1 MEPFRMEIH
10 RRIFEEIRGV
20 GNLSATDSMVTL
32 QERMV
37 NLIGQLTMPVSEVAL
52 VLQHHIQGLLG
63 SLSEYASKTGAAI
76 SERVSQPWPIEQT
89 AEINQSPVAFDVE
102 KVLKIVDQD
111 RMDILSTLIRV
122 TLVETEMDLIEGILA
137 LRAWEQLVRQQL
149 SEATG
154 PGQLFSPLELPE
166 EW

>member
-1 MEPFRMEIH
+1 M
-10 RRIFEEIRGV
+10 
-20 GNLSATDSMVTL
+20 SATDSMVTL

-37 NLIGQLTMPVSEVAL
+37 NLIGQLTMPVAEVAL

-63 SLSEYASKTGAAI
+63 SLNEYVEKTGASI
-76 SERVSQPWPIEQT
+76 SEQVAQPWPIEKNNVDHNP
-89 AEINQSPVAFDVE
+89 ISFDVE

-122 TLVETEMDLIEGILA
+122 TLVETEMDLVEGILA
-137 LRAWEQLVRQQL
+137 LRSWEQLVRQQL
-149 SEATG
+149 ADATG
-154 PGQLFSPLELPE
+154 PGQLFSPIELPE

>member
-1 MEPFRMEIH
+1 M
-10 RRIFEEIRGV
+10 
-20 GNLSATDSMVTL
+20 SATDSMVTL

-37 NLIGQLTMPVSEVAL
+37 NLIGQLTMPVAEVAL

-63 SLSEYASKTGAAI
+63 SLKEYVEKTGASI
-76 SERVSQPWPIEQT
+76 NERVAQPWPIDENELDHNPIT
-89 AEINQSPVAFDVE
+89 FDVE

-122 TLVETEMDLIEGILA
+122 TLVETEMDLVEGILA
-137 LRAWEQLVRQQL
+137 LRSWEQLVRQQL
-149 SEATG
+149 ADATG
-154 PGQLFSPLELPE
+154 PGQLFSPIEFPE

>member
-1 MEPFRMEIH
+1 M
-10 RRIFEEIRGV
+10 
-20 GNLSATDSMVTL
+20 SATDSMVTL

-52 VLQHHIQGLLG
+52 VLQHHIQGLLS
-63 SLSEYASKTGAAI
+63 SLNEYAQKTGASI
-76 SERVSQPWPIEQT
+76 SDRVRHPWPIKSQAQT
-89 AEINQSPVAFDVE
+89 SENMVTFDAE

-122 TLVETEMDLIEGILA
+122 TLVETEMDLVEGILA

-149 SEATG
+149 AEATG
-154 PGQLFSPLELPE
+154 PGQLFSPLEFPE

>member
-1 MEPFRMEIH
+1 M
-10 RRIFEEIRGV
+10 
-20 GNLSATDSMVTL
+20 SATDSMVTL

-37 NLIGQLTMPVSEVAL
+37 NLIGQLTMPVAEVAL

-63 SLSEYASKTGAAI
+63 SLNEYAQKTGASI
-76 SERVSQPWPIEQT
+76 SDRVRQPWPIESQT
-89 AEINQSPVAFDVE
+89 QTSENMISFDVE

-122 TLVETEMDLIEGILA
+122 TLVETEMDLVEGILA

-149 SEATG
+149 AEATG
-154 PGQLFSPLELPE
+154 PGQLFSPLEFPE

>member
-89 AEINQSPVAFDVE
+89 AEINQSPVVFDVE

-122 TLVETEMDLIEGILA
+122 TLVEMEMDLIEAILA

-149 SEATG
+149 AEAKG
-154 PGQLFSPLELPE
+154 PGQLFSPLELPDA
-166 EW
+166 W

>member
-1 MEPFRMEIH
+1 M
-10 RRIFEEIRGV
+10 
-20 GNLSATDSMVTL
+20 SATDSMVTL

-37 NLIGQLTMPVSEVAL
+37 NLIGQLTMPVAEVAL

-63 SLSEYASKTGAAI
+63 SLNEYVEKTGASI
-76 SERVSQPWPIEQT
+76 NERVAQPWPIE
-89 AEINQSPVAFDVE
+89 ENNEEHSPISFDVE

-122 TLVETEMDLIEGILA
+122 TLVETEMDLVEGILA
-137 LRAWEQLVRQQL
+137 LRSWEQLVRQQL
-149 SEATG
+149 ADATG
-154 PGQLFSPLELPE
+154 PGQLFSPIELPE

>member
-1 MEPFRMEIH
+1 
-10 RRIFEEIRGV
+10 
-20 GNLSATDSMVTL
+20 MVTL

-37 NLIGQLTMPVSEVAL
+37 NLIGQLTMPVAEVAL

-63 SLSEYASKTGAAI
+63 SLNEYVEKTGASI
-76 SERVSQPWPIEQT
+76 SDQVAQPWPIEENNVDHNPIT
-89 AEINQSPVAFDVE
+89 FDVE

-122 TLVETEMDLIEGILA
+122 TLVETEMDLVEGILA
-137 LRAWEQLVRQQL
+137 LRSWEQLVRQQL
-149 SEATG
+149 ADASG
-154 PGQLFSPLELPE
+154 PGQLFSPIELPD

>member
-1 MEPFRMEIH
+1 M
-10 RRIFEEIRGV
+10 
-20 GNLSATDSMVTL
+20 SATDSMVTL

-37 NLIGQLTMPVSEVAL
+37 NLIGQLTMPVAEVAL

-63 SLSEYASKTGAAI
+63 SLNEYVEKTGASI
-76 SERVSQPWPIEQT
+76 SEQVAQPWPIEKNDVGQNP
-89 AEINQSPVAFDVE
+89 ISFDVE

-122 TLVETEMDLIEGILA
+122 TLVETEMDLVEGILA
-137 LRAWEQLVRQQL
+137 LRSWEQLVRQQL
-149 SEATG
+149 ADATG
-154 PGQLFSPLELPE
+154 PGQLFSPIELPE

>member
-10 RRIFEEIRGV
+10 RRILEEIRGV

-52 VLQHHIQGLLG
+52 VLQHHIQGLLA
-63 SLSEYASKTGAAI
+63 SLNEYASKTGAAI
-76 SERVSQPWPIEQT
+76 SERVSQPWPVEQT
-89 AEINQSPVAFDVE
+89 AEINQSPVVFDVE

-122 TLVETEMDLIEGILA
+122 TLVEMEMDLVEAILA

-149 SEATG
+149 AEAKG
-154 PGQLFSPLELPE
+154 PGQLFSPLELPDA
-166 EW
+166 W

>member
-1 MEPFRMEIH
+1 M
-10 RRIFEEIRGV
+10 
-20 GNLSATDSMVTL
+20 SATDSMVTL

-37 NLIGQLTMPVSEVAL
+37 NLIGQLTMPVAEVAL

-63 SLSEYASKTGAAI
+63 SLNEFVEKTGATI
-76 SERVSQPWPIEQT
+76 NERVAQPWPIE
-89 AEINQSPVAFDVE
+89 ENDVDHNPISFDVE

-122 TLVETEMDLIEGILA
+122 TLVETEMDLVEGILA
-137 LRAWEQLVRQQL
+137 LRSWEQLVRQQL
-149 SEATG
+149 ADATG
-154 PGQLFSPLELPE
+154 PGQLFSPIELPE

>member
-1 MEPFRMEIH
+1 
-10 RRIFEEIRGV
+10 
-20 GNLSATDSMVTL
+20 MVLL

-37 NLIGQLTMPVSEVAL
+37 NLIGQLTMPVAEVAL

-63 SLSEYASKTGAAI
+63 SLNEYAQKTGASI
-76 SERVSQPWPIEQT
+76 SDRVRHPWPIDSQT
-89 AEINQSPVAFDVE
+89 QISENLVTFDVE

-111 RMDILSTLIRV
+111 RMDIPSTLIRV
-122 TLVETEMDLIEGILA
+122 TLVETEMDLVEGILA

-149 SEATG
+149 AETTG
-154 PGQLFSPLELPE
+154 PGQLFSPLEFPE

>member
-1 MEPFRMEIH
+1 
-10 RRIFEEIRGV
+10 
-20 GNLSATDSMVTL
+20 MVTL

-63 SLSEYASKTGAAI
+63 SLNEYAQKTGASI
-76 SERVSQPWPIEQT
+76 NDRVRQPWPIESQT
-89 AEINQSPVAFDVE
+89 QISENLVTFDVE

-122 TLVETEMDLIEGILA
+122 TLVETEMDLVEAILA

-149 SEATG
+149 AEATG
-154 PGQLFSPLELPE
+154 PGQLFSPLEFPE

>member
-1 MEPFRMEIH
+1 M
-10 RRIFEEIRGV
+10 
-20 GNLSATDSMVTL
+20 SATDSMVTL

-63 SLSEYASKTGAAI
+63 SLNEYASTTGASI
-76 SERVSQPWPIEQT
+76 SERVAQPWPIDESRST
-89 AEINQSPVAFDVE
+89 NEKQSSFDVE
-102 KVLKIVDQD
+102 KVLNIVDQD

-122 TLVETEMDLIEGILA
+122 TLVETEMDLVEGILA

-149 SEATG
+149 AEATG
-154 PGQLFSPLELPE
+154 PGQLFSPLELPD

>member
-1 MEPFRMEIH
+1 M
-10 RRIFEEIRGV
+10 
-20 GNLSATDSMVTL
+20 SATDSMVTL

-37 NLIGQLTMPVSEVAL
+37 NLIGQLTMPVAEVAL

-63 SLSEYASKTGAAI
+63 SLNEYVEKTGASI
-76 SERVSQPWPIEQT
+76 NERVAQPWPIDENELDHNPIT
-89 AEINQSPVAFDVE
+89 FDVE

-122 TLVETEMDLIEGILA
+122 TLVETEMDLVEGILA
-137 LRAWEQLVRQQL
+137 LRSWEQLVRQQL
-149 SEATG
+149 ADATG
-154 PGQLFSPLELPE
+154 PGQLFSPIELPE

>member
-1 MEPFRMEIH
+1 
-10 RRIFEEIRGV
+10 
-20 GNLSATDSMVTL
+20 MVTL

-37 NLIGQLTMPVSEVAL
+37 NLIGQLTMPVAEVAL

-63 SLSEYASKTGAAI
+63 SLNEYVEKTGASI
-76 SERVSQPWPIEQT
+76 SDQVAQPWPIEENNVDHKPIT
-89 AEINQSPVAFDVE
+89 FDVE

-122 TLVETEMDLIEGILA
+122 TLVETEMDLVEGILA
-137 LRAWEQLVRQQL
+137 LRSWEQLVRQQL
-149 SEATG
+149 ADASG
-154 PGQLFSPLELPE
+154 PGQLFSPIELPD

>member
-1 MEPFRMEIH
+1 M
-10 RRIFEEIRGV
+10 
-20 GNLSATDSMVTL
+20 SATDSMVTL

-63 SLSEYASKTGAAI
+63 SLNEYALSTGAPI
-76 SERVSQPWPIEQT
+76 SERVAQPWPIDQSRSTDE
-89 AEINQSPVAFDVE
+89 NQSSFDVE
-102 KVLKIVDQD
+102 KVLNIVDQD

-122 TLVETEMDLIEGILA
+122 TLVETDMDLVEGILA

-149 SEATG
+149 AEATG
-154 PGQLFSPLELPE
+154 PGQLFSPLELPD

>member
-1 MEPFRMEIH
+1 M
-10 RRIFEEIRGV
+10 
-20 GNLSATDSMVTL
+20 SATDSMVTL

-37 NLIGQLTMPVSEVAL
+37 NLIGQLTMPVAEVAL

-63 SLSEYASKTGAAI
+63 SLNEFVEKTGATINELVA
-76 SERVSQPWPIEQT
+76 QPWPIE
-89 AEINQSPVAFDVE
+89 ENDVDHNPISFDVE

-122 TLVETEMDLIEGILA
+122 TLVETEMDLVEGILA
-137 LRAWEQLVRQQL
+137 LRSWEQLVRQQL
-149 SEATG
+149 AEATG
-154 PGQLFSPLELPE
+154 PGQLFSPIELPE

>member
-1 MEPFRMEIH
+1 
-10 RRIFEEIRGV
+10 
-20 GNLSATDSMVTL
+20 MVTL

-37 NLIGQLTMPVSEVAL
+37 NLIGQLTMPVAEVAL

-63 SLSEYASKTGAAI
+63 SLNEYVEKTGASI
-76 SERVSQPWPIEQT
+76 SDQVAQPWPIEENNVDHNPIT
-89 AEINQSPVAFDVE
+89 FDVE

-137 LRAWEQLVRQQL
+137 LRSWEQLVRQQL
-149 SEATG
+149 ADATG
-154 PGQLFSPLELPE
+154 PGQLFSPIELPD

>member
-1 MEPFRMEIH
+1 
-10 RRIFEEIRGV
+10 
-20 GNLSATDSMVTL
+20 MVTL

-37 NLIGQLTMPVSEVAL
+37 NLIGQLTMPVAEVAL

-63 SLSEYASKTGAAI
+63 SLNEYIEKTGASI
-76 SERVSQPWPIEQT
+76 SEQVAQPWPIEKND
-89 AEINQSPVAFDVE
+89 ADHNPISFDVE

-122 TLVETEMDLIEGILA
+122 TLVETEMDLVEGILA
-137 LRAWEQLVRQQL
+137 LRSWEQLVRQQL
-149 SEATG
+149 AEATG
-154 PGQLFSPLELPE
+154 PGQLFSPIELPE

>member
-1 MEPFRMEIH
+1 M
-10 RRIFEEIRGV
+10 
-20 GNLSATDSMVTL
+20 SATDSMVTL

-37 NLIGQLTMPVSEVAL
+37 NLIGQLTMPVAEVAF

-63 SLSEYASKTGAAI
+63 SLNEYVEKTGASI
-76 SERVSQPWPIEQT
+76 NERVAQPWPIEENNVDQ
-89 AEINQSPVAFDVE
+89 EPISFDVE

-122 TLVETEMDLIEGILA
+122 TLVETEMDLVEGILA
-137 LRAWEQLVRQQL
+137 LRSWEQLVRQQL
-149 SEATG
+149 ADATG
-154 PGQLFSPLELPE
+154 PGQLFSPIELPD

>member
-1 MEPFRMEIH
+1 M
-10 RRIFEEIRGV
+10 
-20 GNLSATDSMVTL
+20 SATDSMVTL

-37 NLIGQLTMPVSEVAL
+37 NLIGQLTMPVAEVAL

-63 SLSEYASKTGAAI
+63 SLNEYVEKTGASI
-76 SERVSQPWPIEQT
+76 NERVAQPWPIEENNVDQNP
-89 AEINQSPVAFDVE
+89 ISFDVE

-122 TLVETEMDLIEGILA
+122 TLVETEMDLVEGILA
-137 LRAWEQLVRQQL
+137 LRSWEQLVRQQL
-149 SEATG
+149 ADATG
-154 PGQLFSPLELPE
+154 PGQLFSPIELPE

>member
-1 MEPFRMEIH
+1 M
-10 RRIFEEIRGV
+10 
-20 GNLSATDSMVTL
+20 SATDSMVTL

-63 SLSEYASKTGAAI
+63 SLNEYAQKTGASI
-76 SERVSQPWPIEQT
+76 GDRVRKPWPIESQT
-89 AEINQSPVAFDVE
+89 ETSENMISFDVE
-102 KVLKIVDQD
+102 KVLRIVDQD

-122 TLVETEMDLIEGILA
+122 TLVETEMDLVEGILA

-149 SEATG
+149 AEATV
-154 PGQLFSPLELPE
+154 PGQLFSPLEFPE

>member
-1 MEPFRMEIH
+1 M
-10 RRIFEEIRGV
+10 
-20 GNLSATDSMVTL
+20 SATDSMVTL

-63 SLSEYASKTGAAI
+63 SLNEYASSTGAPI
-76 SERVSQPWPIEQT
+76 SERVAQPWPIDQSRSTDE
-89 AEINQSPVAFDVE
+89 NQSSFDVE

-122 TLVETEMDLIEGILA
+122 TLVETEMDLVEGILA

-149 SEATG
+149 AEATG
-154 PGQLFSPLELPE
+154 PWTIVLAT
-166 EW
+166 

>member
-1 MEPFRMEIH
+1 M
-10 RRIFEEIRGV
+10 
-20 GNLSATDSMVTL
+20 SATDSMVTL

-37 NLIGQLTMPVSEVAL
+37 NLIGQLTMPVAEVAL

-63 SLSEYASKTGAAI
+63 SLNEYVEKTGASI
-76 SERVSQPWPIEQT
+76 SEQVAQPWPIE
-89 AEINQSPVAFDVE
+89 ENNVDHNPISFDVE

-122 TLVETEMDLIEGILA
+122 TLVETKMDLVEGILA
-137 LRAWEQLVRQQL
+137 LRSWEQLVRQQL
-149 SEATG
+149 ADATG
-154 PGQLFSPLELPE
+154 PGQLFSPIELPE

>member
-1 MEPFRMEIH
+1 M
-10 RRIFEEIRGV
+10 
-20 GNLSATDSMVTL
+20 SATDSMVTL

-37 NLIGQLTMPVSEVAL
+37 NLIGQLTMPVAEVAL

-63 SLSEYASKTGAAI
+63 SLNEYVEKTGASI
-76 SERVSQPWPIEQT
+76 SDQVAQPWPIE
-89 AEINQSPVAFDVE
+89 ENNVDRNPISFDVE

-122 TLVETEMDLIEGILA
+122 TLVETEMDLVEGILA
-137 LRAWEQLVRQQL
+137 LRSWEQLVRQQL
-149 SEATG
+149 ADATG
-154 PGQLFSPLELPE
+154 PGQLFSPIDLPD

>member
-1 MEPFRMEIH
+1 MEPLRMEIH

-63 SLSEYASKTGAAI
+63 SLKDYVSKTGAEI
-76 SERVSQPWPIEQT
+76 SERVSQPWPIEAT
-89 AEINQSPVAFDVE
+89 GEINGTPVAFDVE

-122 TLVETEMDLIEGILA
+122 TLVEMEMDLVEAILA

-149 SEATG
+149 AEAKG
-154 PGQLFSPLELPE
+154 PGQLFSPLEFPD

>member
-1 MEPFRMEIH
+1 M
-10 RRIFEEIRGV
+10 
-20 GNLSATDSMVTL
+20 SATDSMVTL

-37 NLIGQLTMPVSEVAL
+37 NLIGQLTMPVAEVAL

-63 SLSEYASKTGAAI
+63 SLNEYAQKTGASI
-76 SERVSQPWPIEQT
+76 SDRVRHPWPIDAQT
-89 AEINQSPVAFDVE
+89 QISENLVTFDVE

-122 TLVETEMDLIEGILA
+122 TLVETEMDLVEGILA

-149 SEATG
+149 AEATG
-154 PGQLFSPLELPE
+154 PGQLFSPLEFPE

>member
-1 MEPFRMEIH
+1 
-10 RRIFEEIRGV
+10 
-20 GNLSATDSMVTL
+20 MVTL

-37 NLIGQLTMPVSEVAL
+37 NLIGQLTMPVAEVAL

-63 SLSEYASKTGAAI
+63 SLNEYVEKTGASI
-76 SERVSQPWPIEQT
+76 NERVAQPWPIEENNVGHNPIT
-89 AEINQSPVAFDVE
+89 FDVE

-122 TLVETEMDLIEGILA
+122 TLVETEMDLVEGILA
-137 LRAWEQLVRQQL
+137 LRSWEQLVRQQL
-149 SEATG
+149 ADATG
-154 PGQLFSPLELPE
+154 PGQLFSPIELPE

>member
-1 MEPFRMEIH
+1 M
-10 RRIFEEIRGV
+10 
-20 GNLSATDSMVTL
+20 SATDAMVTL

-63 SLSEYASKTGAAI
+63 SLNEYAEKTGATI
-76 SERVSQPWPIEQT
+76 SEGVSHPWPIEERESST
-89 AEINQSPVAFDVE
+89 NPIAFDVE

-122 TLVETEMDLIEGILA
+122 TLVETSMDLVEGILA

-149 SEATG
+149 ADAKG

>member
-1 MEPFRMEIH
+1 M
-10 RRIFEEIRGV
+10 
-20 GNLSATDSMVTL
+20 SATDSMVTL

-37 NLIGQLTMPVSEVAL
+37 NLIGQLTMPVAEVAL

-63 SLSEYASKTGAAI
+63 SLNEYVEKTGASI
-76 SERVSQPWPIEQT
+76 NQRVAQPWPIEVNNVDPNP
-89 AEINQSPVAFDVE
+89 ISFDVE

-122 TLVETEMDLIEGILA
+122 TLVETEMDLVEGILA
-137 LRAWEQLVRQQL
+137 LRSWEQLVRQQL
-149 SEATG
+149 ADATG
-154 PGQLFSPLELPE
+154 PGQLFSPIELPD

>member
-1 MEPFRMEIH
+1 
-10 RRIFEEIRGV
+10 
-20 GNLSATDSMVTL
+20 MVTL

-37 NLIGQLTMPVSEVAL
+37 NLIGQLTMPVAEVAL

-63 SLSEYASKTGAAI
+63 SLNEYVEKTGASI
-76 SERVSQPWPIEQT
+76 NERVAQPWPIEVNNVDPNP
-89 AEINQSPVAFDVE
+89 ISFDVE

-122 TLVETEMDLIEGILA
+122 TLVETEMDLVEGILA
-137 LRAWEQLVRQQL
+137 LRSWEQLVRQQL
-149 SEATG
+149 ADATG
-154 PGQLFSPLELPE
+154 PGQLFSPIELPE